1 MSGEHDSKYMYG
13 PTSSQDVT
21 GGGRGSGG
29 QTQSGGPREVG
40 WMARG
45 RTSAN

>member
-21 GGGRGSGG
+21 GGGDRVGRLSA
-29 QTQSGGPREVG
+29 SGGPREVG

-45 RTSAN
+45 RTSAS

>member
-21 GGGRGSGG
+21 GRGGPGG
-29 QTQSGGPREVG
+29 QTERSGGPREVE

-45 RTSAN
+45 RTSAS